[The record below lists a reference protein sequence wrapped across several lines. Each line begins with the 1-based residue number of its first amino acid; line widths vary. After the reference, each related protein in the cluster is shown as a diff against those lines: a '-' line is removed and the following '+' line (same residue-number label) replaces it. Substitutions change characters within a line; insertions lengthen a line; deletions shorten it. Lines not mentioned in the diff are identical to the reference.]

1 MPRIDGIAFFSS
13 LLSLER
19 RSVERTPT
27 SYGSYLTELIAREE
41 GGADSAEVATRR
53 VEKRPS
59 SLAQSSDL
67 AQIPKLFVLYIAV
80 LATPFFFILVWAD
93 GGPPF
98 SLFTNLL
105 IYLLSI
111 PTVGFLD
118 YLAITHFWRPQA
130 QQQEGSLVMA
140 TWTIQGLLSMLA
152 GTRLVASRLQEV
164 EASSKIRIPVIVFLC
179 LIAILVKLAGIV
191 VISLNW
197 KR

>member
-1 MPRIDGIAFFSS
+1 MTQSDPSIQSPR
-13 LLSLER
+13 
-19 RSVERTPT
+19 
-27 SYGSYLTELIAREE
+27 
-41 GGADSAEVATRR
+41 
-53 VEKRPS
+53 
-59 SLAQSSDL
+59 SSDL

-191 VISLNW
+191 GEFRRDLTGDASNGTEKLTVQTALFLSLLPHSHT
-197 KR
+197 